1 MKATGIVRKIDE
13 LGRVVLPIDI
23 RRQRGIEPKDG
34 LEIYVDGEFIIVQ
47 KYQPRC
53 VFCGGT
59 EDLHSFKRKLVC
71 KACQTEIDALRPR

>member
-23 RRQRGIEPKDG
+23 RRERGIEPKDG

-59 EDLHSFKRKLVC
+59 EEIGEFMGKLVC
-71 KACQTEIDALRPR
+71 RACEAEIGSVVRQ